1 MIFAYDPDKDETTGS
16 HNRGYQGAV
25 ISCPQFQDGDTYQ
38 AYIGGDV
45 EGTETDGLYDVS
57 TVTGFSGGV
66 LQQYTGTDVGMGF
79 GHPGG
84 GQEFPEGGEF
94 PGGDREP
101 PEGGEFPGGD
111 REPPEG
117 GEFPGS
123 DREPPEGGEF
133 SGSDREI
140 PEGMDR
146 RPVGDGQRPEG
157 EPGRLPEG
165 FDPDSGGGEP
175 STQFHMTDKVNAFSG
190 VTDAVDSAAD

>member
-111 REPPEG
+111 REPPE
-117 GEFPGS
+117 
-123 DREPPEGGEF
+123 
-133 SGSDREI
+133 
-140 PEGMDR
+140 
-146 RPVGDGQRPEG
+146 
-157 EPGRLPEG
+157 
-165 FDPDSGGGEP
+165 
-175 STQFHMTDKVNAFSG
+175 
-190 VTDAVDSAAD
+190 